1 MTHPPAH
8 PPTHPPTTIR
18 TATAADVPAVL
29 SMFDSAVAWLTA
41 QGRTGQWG
49 TRPFTGD
56 AKRTGQVTSW
66 LDGGG
71 MRIAEHDGRPAGCV
85 SVGAAHDYVTPAA
98 EPELYVQALVIDR
111 RHAGHGVGRALL
123 DWAAAEARRRGAG
136 LLRVDCY
143 AGHDGRLVGYYE
155 SCGFTR
161 VAPFTVGEWPGM
173 LLQRRL

>member
-1 MTHPPAH
+1 MTHPP
-8 PPTHPPTTIR
+8 TEIR
-18 TATAADVPAVL
+18 TATAADVPVVL

-56 AKRTGQVTSW
+56 AKRTRQVTSW

-71 MRIAEHDGRPAGCV
+71 MRIAEHDGRPAGCI
-85 SVGAAHDYVTPAA
+85 SVGPAHDYVTPAT

-111 RHAGHGVGRALL
+111 RHAGHGVGRTLL
-123 DWAAAEARRRGAG
+123 GWAAAEARERGAG

>member
-1 MTHPPAH
+1 MTRDPAT
-8 PPTHPPTTIR
+8 PARPFTIR
-18 TATAADVPAVL
+18 QAREEDVAAVL
-29 SMFDSAVAWLTA
+29 AMFDSAVTWLTA

-49 TRPFTGD
+49 TQPFTGD
-56 AKRTGQVTSW
+56 AKRTEQVTSW
-66 LDGGG
+66 LAGRG
-71 MRIAEHDGRPAGCV
+71 MRIAEHDGEPAGCI
-85 SVGAAHDYVTPAA
+85 SVGPAHDYVTPAA
-98 EPELYVQALVIDR
+98 EPELYVQALVTGR

-123 DWAAAEARRRGAG
+123 GWAADEAARRGVR

-143 AGHDGRLVGYYE
+143 AGHDGRLVAYYE

>member
-1 MTHPPAH
+1 
-8 PPTHPPTTIR
+8 
-18 TATAADVPAVL
+18 
-29 SMFDSAVAWLTA
+29 MFDSAVAWLTA

-56 AKRTGQVTSW
+56 AKRTRQVTSW

-71 MRIAEHDGRPAGCV
+71 MRIAEHGGEPAGCIC
-85 SVGAAHDYVTPAA
+85 VGPAHDYVAPAA

-111 RHAGHGVGRALL
+111 RHAGHGVGRTLL
-123 DWAAAEARRRGAG
+123 DWAAEEGRRRGVG

-143 AGHDGRLVGYYE
+143 AGDDGRLVGYYE